1 MREARQHPH
10 KLHKYKADRSVDV
23 DDDFVVSDQDYDGE
37 TCKLQIAISQCSMY
51 CVMIV
56 MINQGFVKGEEF
68 CFRSCDFYD
77 S

>member
-37 TCKLQIAISQCSMY
+37 TCKLQITISQLNVLC
-51 CVMIV
+51 IALW
-56 MINQGFVKGEEF
+56 
-68 CFRSCDFYD
+68 
-77 S
+77 